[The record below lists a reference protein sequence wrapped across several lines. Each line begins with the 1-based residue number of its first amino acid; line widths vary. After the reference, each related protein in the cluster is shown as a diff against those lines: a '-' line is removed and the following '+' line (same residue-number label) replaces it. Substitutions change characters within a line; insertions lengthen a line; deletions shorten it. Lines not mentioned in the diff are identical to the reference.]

1 MNILI
6 ENVFISK
13 EGKINSVILFGSCYK
28 IKFDSISL
36 INKFKKQIQH
46 SLKKKLKISNKK
58 SENSNSNNKQ
68 KKT

>member
-13 EGKINSVILFGSCYK
+13 EGKINSVILFGSCY
-28 IKFDSISL
+28 IFKFDTSKLTLSL

-46 SLKKKLKISNKK
+46 SLKKII
-58 SENSNSNNKQ
+58 ENFK
-68 KKT
+68 